1 MFKKLFLILMISLGL
16 ALPALA
22 SDMESIQY
30 KNLKEGTMV
39 SYIDG
44 VWITKINKSDSNYFT
59 KKISAG
65 TGSYS
70 EFYNPEGDFVFS
82 TGCQY
87 EFILDGKLY
96 GYSNYDLKFYE
107 FTFNEDILEQRELS
121 QDEVQELF
129 KNYEIIKIS
138 DFAASTNSLKIKK
151 HGRNFKIILLNDTDR
166 YFYNYSYSSNNAKFK
181 IYPLKGFLCIT
192 KKGMIQFSH
201 FGDNTKNFPWFI
213 LLVR

>member
-1 MFKKLFLILMISLGL
+1 MIKKIFWVLVIVLGL
-16 ALPALA
+16 SIPVFA
-22 SDMESIQY
+22 SDMESIKY
-30 KNLKEGTMV
+30 KNIKDGGMI
-39 SYIDG
+39 SYVDG
-44 VWITKINKSDSNYFT
+44 IWTTKFDKKDSNYYT
-59 KKISAG
+59 KKISSG

-70 EFYNPEGDFVFS
+70 EFYNPEGEFVFS

-107 FTFNEDILEQRELS
+107 FTFNENILDQRELS

-129 KNYEIIKIS
+129 KNFEIIKIS

-151 HGRNFKIILLNDTDR
+151 KGRNFKIILLNDTDR
-166 YFYNYSYSSNNAKFK
+166 YFYHYSYSSNNAKFK